1 MAASGSLDRTAKL
14 VIVAVF
20 LALLIDGMDSQM
32 LALSLPSISKE
43 LRLSTILAGALGT
56 YTFLGMGIGGV
67 LAGWLSDRVGR
78 ARVVWW
84 AVLTFSGFTSVI
96 AWTHTYQQIAWMRLL
111 CGFGT
116 GAAYSTA
123 MVLAAEYTPTRV
135 RGTILG
141 TVQAGFS
148 IGYICAAVLSSYL
161 MPHYGWR
168 ALFRCAMV
176 PGVITLWLLW
186 GVPDSPGWSTTQ
198 QRATNRVSTFRT
210 MWGEAS
216 VRRTFLLWTLAAI
229 ALQFGYYGANT
240 WLPSYLMKDIGVS
253 AQSAGWY
260 VAGAYTMAVI
270 SKIVTGWLGD
280 VIGRRVV
287 WTVSG
292 LAAAVYL
299 PFLVHAATTANIA
312 LLLLIFGLLYGA
324 PYGINAT
331 YMNESFPDEVRGTA
345 VGTAY
350 SIGRIGSTLSPLFI
364 GMAASHHSIGLGLAL
379 LGISYAACALIPGLL
394 IREKMYDP
402 GTVSTVASASDPELA
417 GPDGVVSAA
426 V

>member
-1 MAASGSLDRTAKL
+1 MAAPGSLDRTAKL

-20 LALLIDGMDSQM
+20 LAMLIDGMDSQM

-67 LAGWLSDRVGR
+67 VAGWLSDRVGR

-84 AVLTFSGFTSVI
+84 AVLTFSAFTSVI
-96 AWTHTYQQIAWMRLL
+96 AWTHTYQQIAWIRVL

-123 MVLAAEYTPTRV
+123 MILAAEYIPTAV

-141 TVQAGFS
+141 FVQAGFS
-148 IGYICAAVLSSYL
+148 IGYICAAILSSYL

-176 PGVITLWLLW
+176 PGTITLCLLW
-186 GVPDSPGWSTTQ
+186 GVPDSPGWTTSR
-198 QRATNRVSTFRT
+198 QRVTDRVSTFRT
-210 MWGEAS
+210 IWGEAS
-216 VRRTFLLWTLAAI
+216 VRRTFLLWSLAAI

-240 WLPSYLMKDIGVS
+240 WLPSYLMKDLGVS
-253 AQSAGWY
+253 AQNAGWY

-292 LAAAVYL
+292 LAAAAYL
-299 PFLVHAATTANIA
+299 PLLVHAATPANIA
-312 LLLLIFGLLYGA
+312 FLLLIFGLLYGA

-331 YMNESFPDEVRGTA
+331 YMNESFPDQVRGTA
-345 VGTAY
+345 VGTSY
-350 SIGRIGSTLSPLFI
+350 SIGRVGSTLSPLLI
-364 GMAASHHSIGLGLAL
+364 GMAASRHSIGLGLAL
-379 LGISYAACALIPGLL
+379 LGISYAACALIPGLFL
-394 IREKMYDP
+394 REKMFDP
-402 GTVSTVASASDPELA
+402 RALEPSAAPLAELA
-417 GPDGVVSAA
+417 GPDAIVSP
-426 V
+426 VL